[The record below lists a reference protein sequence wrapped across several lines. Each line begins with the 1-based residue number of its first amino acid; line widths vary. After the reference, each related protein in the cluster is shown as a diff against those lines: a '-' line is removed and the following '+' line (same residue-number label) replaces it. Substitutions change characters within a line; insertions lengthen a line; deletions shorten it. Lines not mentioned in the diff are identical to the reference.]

1 MVNYICGKCGYSTTH
16 KSNFNKHVTRK
27 TPCAPVSPRHHVDC
41 IENVSLTTKSEHKV
55 NTSEHKSE
63 HNSEH
68 KVNTKVTKVTKVTT
82 QPTYNCKHCNKKF
95 KTSTSRYRHQR
106 KYCKFNRTEQKDTL
120 VSNLLKKN
128 KMNGK
133 EIKRMTKLINRLLN
147 QIKDN
152 NCSGNNNNNNNIIS
166 NNKINKNTQ
175 INNTQT
181 NNQTFKI
188 NNYGEEDLSYITLE
202 NKKKLLIDPRNSI
215 TNLIDDTHFNS
226 EHPENANMRIPNKK
240 QPFIEL
246 YVDNA
251 WKMFNQY
258 KTVCSL
264 LKDKK
269 EYIHT
274 IFIKT
279 QHELTTKEKEKYL
292 NYKKNIDRD
301 LFLVKQVLT
310 DIRASIISGT
320 RNNPKIKKYQNNLIQ
335 NDFTKDPIME
345 LLEQLPGEFLYED
358 TSSDSDIDIDNECD
372 SSININKSI

>member
-1 MVNYICGKCGYSTTH
+1 MK
-16 KSNFNKHVTRK
+16 NKNEET
-27 TPCAPVSPRHHVDC
+27 VSKL
-41 IENVSLTTKSEHKV
+41 I
-55 NTSEHKSE
+55 
-63 HNSEH
+63 
-68 KVNTKVTKVTKVTT
+68 
-82 QPTYNCKHCNKKF
+82 
-95 KTSTSRYRHQR
+95 
-106 KYCKFNRTEQKDTL
+106 
-120 VSNLLKKN
+120 KKN
-128 KMNGK
+128 KINGK
-133 EIKRMTKLINRLLN
+133 EIKRMSHLINRLIN
-147 QIKDN
+147 QIQDN
-152 NCSGNNNNNNNIIS
+152 NCSGNNNNNNNNIIS

-258 KTVCSL
+258 KTVCNL

-269 EYIHT
+269 EYIHN

-279 QHELTTKEKEKYL
+279 QHELTTKQKEKYL
-292 NYKKNIDRD
+292 NYKENIDRD

-320 RNNPKIKKYQNNLIQ
+320 RNNPDIKKYQNNLITQ
-335 NDFTKDPIME
+335 ETTEDPMMRI
-345 LLEQLPGEFLYED
+345 LEQIPSDFLYENTD
-358 TSSDSDIDIDNECD
+358 SDSESDIIDDNSEHIIY
-372 SSININKSI
+372 S